1 MRLAVIAFSV
11 SASFVTGSGI
21 VDPKQA
27 LMQLEV
33 IAFSVSLSFVTG
45 SGIVD
50 PVQALVMPRKQGL
63 GLGNADRSAA
73 RADEDGEGGT
83 AVDRYVLRI
92 TEKVAVM

>member
-33 IAFSVSLSFVTG
+33 IAYSVSASFVTG
-45 SGIVD
+45 SASST
-50 PVQALVMPRKQGL
+50 QNR
-63 GLGNADRSAA
+63 R
-73 RADEDGEGGT
+73 
-83 AVDRYVLRI
+83 
-92 TEKVAVM
+92 